1 MAPEF
6 NGYSGMTENVGKHP
20 LGQVGDV
27 WRVDA
32 MAPFR
37 RACAAMSAWTASLLA
52 AAALAQDGGSPP
64 VQRNPE
70 VGTAHNDSSPPLRE
84 MPPARR
90 KKGKRVH
97 PVKPIPHPKPP
108 PEKKQE

>member
-1 MAPEF
+1 M
-6 NGYSGMTENVGKHP
+6 SENVGKYP
-20 LGQVGDV
+20 LGQLGDV
-27 WRVDA
+27 GRVDA
-32 MAPFR
+32 MAALR
-37 RACAAMSAWTASLLA
+37 RACAAMSVWTASLLA
-52 AAALAQDGGSPP
+52 VAALAQDGGSPP

-84 MPPARR
+84 IPPAKR

-97 PVKPIPHPKPP
+97 PVKPIPRPKPS

>member
-1 MAPEF
+1 MEPD
-6 NGYSGMTENVGKHP
+6 SGRFSEMNAKVGKYP
-20 LGQVGDV
+20 LGQVGDAR
-27 WRVDA
+27 RVDGVTRL
-32 MAPFR
+32 R
-37 RACAAMSAWTASLLA
+37 RPCAAMSAWTASLVA

-70 VGTAHNDSSPPLRE
+70 VGTARNDSSPPLRE
-84 MPPARR
+84 IPPAKR

-97 PVKPIPHPKPP
+97 PVKPIPRPKPA

>member
-1 MAPEF
+1 M
-6 NGYSGMTENVGKHP
+6 
-20 LGQVGDV
+20 
-27 WRVDA
+27 
-32 MAPFR
+32 
-37 RACAAMSAWTASLLA
+37 
-52 AAALAQDGGSPP
+52 
-64 VQRNPE
+64 QRNPE

-97 PVKPIPHPKPP
+97 PVKQIPHPKPP